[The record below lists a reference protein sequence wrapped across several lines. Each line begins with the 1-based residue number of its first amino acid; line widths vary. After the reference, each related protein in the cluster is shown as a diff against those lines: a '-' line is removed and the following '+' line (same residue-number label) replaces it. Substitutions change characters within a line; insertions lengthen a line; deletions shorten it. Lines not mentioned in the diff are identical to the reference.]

1 MRGEEESEKE
11 RRDWKR
17 NVLNSKPNYNRETEN
32 LLTAKYVWQLRHVAI
47 YFLLSH
53 IMEIWLHYGN
63 MVTFGLS
70 K

>member
-1 MRGEEESEKE
+1 MRGEGESKKE

-47 YFLLSH
+47 FFAES
-53 IMEIWLHYGN
+53 HYGD
-63 MVTFGLS
+63 MITLWGYGYIWII
-70 K
+70 